1 MPYLIGDRKIS
12 LKGRLLTEE
21 EQQLIQAHPQM
32 IKHCLNYTTHK
43 YLLGIKKVI
52 HLYCDIITIYSTL
65 LSKIPNYD
73 DVTVMTN
80 KTKANLTRLEEDLN
94 QIFGKDLQAVT
105 DGWEERHYE
114 RLVKPL
120 AILILKSCNE
130 SFDIIYKNLNCIDVF
145 FLTFD
150 NLKKL
155 LVPCLLSHTQIIQ
168 KLITGAI
175 FLFGLTTI
183 ADELHVIK
191 ELDSTTIEQ
200 LIKIDS
206 ITSGIEREHNLLEM
220 ILTTINPSLQQYTSI
235 LLGKAILKRDVD
247 DAECQIIRRRDVC
260 FQAAEHVVSIPL
272 TSEQNEGFSVSSIPL
287 FVFYGLF
294 AITMFA
300 LILFYRISV
309 VFGS

>member
-1 MPYLIGDRKIS
+1 MTYLIADRTIS
-12 LKGRLLTEE
+12 LNGQPLTEE
-21 EQQLIQAHPQM
+21 EQQLIRAHPQM
-32 IKHCLNYTTHK
+32 IKNCLNYTTYK
-43 YLLGIKKVI
+43 YLLSIKKII

-65 LSKIPNYD
+65 LLKVPNYD

-80 KTKANLTRLEEDLN
+80 KTKFNLTRLEEDLN
-94 QIFGKDLQAVT
+94 QIFGKDLHTVT

-130 SFDIIYKNLNCIDVF
+130 SFDILFKNLNCIDVF

-155 LVPCLLSHTQIIQ
+155 LIPCLLNHTQIIQ

-183 ADELHVIK
+183 ADDIGDIIEF
-191 ELDSTTIEQ
+191 DSTIIEQ
-200 LIKIDS
+200 LTKIDS
-206 ITSGIEREHNLLEM
+206 ITSGIEREHNLLQM
-220 ILTTINPSLQQYTSI
+220 ILTTVNPSLQQYTSI
-235 LLGKAILKRDVD
+235 LLGKAILKRDVNE
-247 DAECQIIRRRDVC
+247 AECQIIRRRDVC

-272 TSEQNEGFSVSSIPL
+272 TSDQNENLSMQNIPQ
-287 FVFYGLF
+287 Y
-294 AITMFA
+294 
-300 LILFYRISV
+300 LFYLVSAIFMVSIIV
-309 VFGS
+309 VYRFFMVFFS